1 MDNRLPQLC
10 GFNCKLLRSY
20 LKRKKVCL
28 VLLAYTD
35 LGMLMCLGILFI
47 VNNAVRG
54 YLTLIVSPHLC
65 VDKRTRSFTRRQ

>member
-1 MDNRLPQLC
+1 
-10 GFNCKLLRSY
+10 
-20 LKRKKVCL
+20 
-28 VLLAYTD
+28 LLAYID
-35 LGMLMCLGILFI
+35 LGMLMCVGVLFI